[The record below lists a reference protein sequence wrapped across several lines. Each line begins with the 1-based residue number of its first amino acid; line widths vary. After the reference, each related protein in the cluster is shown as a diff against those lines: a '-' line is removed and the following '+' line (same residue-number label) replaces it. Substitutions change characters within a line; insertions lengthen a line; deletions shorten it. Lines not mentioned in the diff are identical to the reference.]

1 MSTACYIMRML
12 SISYSDS
19 NNWPHH
25 SQQGKTRIMTT
36 TTGKSLIPRLKQG
49 ASMRQLMAAFAL
61 ENAIATYST
70 TKNDNG
76 ISIPHE
82 VVYGLQVLGA
92 PIGFLVTMYPW
103 RILKMRRSVC
113 TAHKVTHLFSHAVYN
128 TSLDDLPNNFWLWD
142 SPMTTQLRTMT
153 SNLMAQITNANTL
166 PPHAQLMA
174 HISINKGGLGIQLPV
189 PMPLLHI

>member
-1 MSTACYIMRML
+1 L
-12 SISYSDS
+12 SFC
-19 NNWPHH
+19 N
-25 SQQGKTRIMTT
+25 
-36 TTGKSLIPRLKQG
+36 
-49 ASMRQLMAAFAL
+49 AFIDK
-61 ENAIATYST
+61 AIAHAQSDALKLVQDLEDLQT
-70 TKNDNG
+70 T
-76 ISIPHE
+76 
-82 VVYGLQVLGA
+82 LWL
-92 PIGFLVTMYPW
+92 F
-103 RILKMRRSVC
+103 SVC

>member
-1 MSTACYIMRML
+1 ML

-25 SQQGKTRIMTT
+25 SQQGKPRIMTT

-76 ISIPHE
+76 ISIPHK

-103 RILKMRRSVC
+103 RILKMRRRLLL
-113 TAHKVTHLFSHAVYN
+113 TRATEILTVY
-128 TSLDDLPNNFWLWD
+128 TIIIIIVFL
-142 SPMTTQLRTMT
+142 QR
-153 SNLMAQITNANTL
+153 
-166 PPHAQLMA
+166 
-174 HISINKGGLGIQLPV
+174 
-189 PMPLLHI
+189 LHR